1 MVEPTDLEDL
11 YFLLVLKTNSSGDLL
26 KEDDQ
31 KGAL

>member
-11 YFLLVLKTNSSGDLL
+11 YFLLVLKKHSSGALL
-26 KEDDQ
+26 TEDDE